1 MEWRAPG
8 AEEIW
13 GFWIGL
19 LRLLLDNGLFGS
31 LEVPVEYPDFAVGKP
46 QEQQWFKDFTL
57 FLCIY
62 PPCSLFKLPVWWCW
76 CCSLRH
82 SMNQIINW
90 SGLKIILQ
98 HREEGRSAVFF
109 FSLLA
114 SAHHFA
120 GWSTGSCCSSNQGM
134 TQLCNKD
141 RNKTVESW
149 GDVGTP

>member
-98 HREEGRSAVFF
+98 HREEGRSAGFF
-109 FSLLA
+109 FSPSLHQLTA
-114 SAHHFA
+114 LQDDPQVVAA
-120 GWSTGSCCSSNQGM
+120 ARTKGWHSCV
-134 TQLCNKD
+134 T
-141 RNKTVESW
+141 RI
-149 GDVGTP
+149 GTRQ